1 MKTGR
6 IGKKALSMIVSVIG
20 AAVLAGC
27 GKNSSTPATEQLQ
40 KSYDKADA
48 AIKQEIVQANAA
60 FQSGD
65 YARALQVMD
74 KVVQSHP
81 VDEAQKQAVDAL
93 IIQTREAVKL
103 NPKLNTPE
111 LYKATADLMLRAHGE
126 N

>member
-1 MKTGR
+1 MKIVVNR
-6 IGKKALSMIVSVIG
+6 KAASPIIAAVIVSV
-20 AAVLAGC
+20 ALAGC
-27 GKNSSTPATEQLQ
+27 GKHSSKPATEQLQ
-40 KSYDKADA
+40 KSFDKADA
-48 AIKQEIVQANAA
+48 AIKQEIVQANTA

-65 YARALQVMD
+65 YTRALQVMD

-93 IIQTREAVKL
+93 IIQTRQAVQQ